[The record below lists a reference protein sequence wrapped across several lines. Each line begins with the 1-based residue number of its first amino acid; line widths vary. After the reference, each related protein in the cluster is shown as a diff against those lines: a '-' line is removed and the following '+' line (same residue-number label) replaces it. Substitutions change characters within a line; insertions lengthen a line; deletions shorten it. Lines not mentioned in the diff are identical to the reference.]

1 MDRELQSLREHKEEL
16 TGQHSK
22 LQKKFD
28 TELLLKNQAQE
39 QEEQAN
45 AERIQEL
52 EEIVRELEEQNESLK
67 SQGVKDAA
75 VAKQKSE
82 FMRLQ
87 LEQEQKQKE
96 EMKLNHERILK
107 SFRDNER
114 QSVIGKE
121 EAKNQINEL
130 SQAHQDEI
138 QQLTET
144 YMGQVQER
152 ETVISNL
159 TESLSKA
166 ELQLTLSVEDFKK
179 EVENLRE

>member
-1 MDRELQSLREHKEEL
+1 M
-16 TGQHSK
+16 
-22 LQKKFD
+22 
-28 TELLLKNQAQE
+28 
-39 QEEQAN
+39 
-45 AERIQEL
+45 
-52 EEIVRELEEQNESLK
+52 K
-67 SQGVKDAA
+67 SQSVKDTA
-75 VAKQKSE
+75 VAKQKNE

-121 EAKNQINEL
+121 EVKNQINEL

-144 YMGQVQER
+144 YMGQV
-152 ETVISNL
+152 
-159 TESLSKA
+159 
-166 ELQLTLSVEDFKK
+166 
-179 EVENLRE
+179 